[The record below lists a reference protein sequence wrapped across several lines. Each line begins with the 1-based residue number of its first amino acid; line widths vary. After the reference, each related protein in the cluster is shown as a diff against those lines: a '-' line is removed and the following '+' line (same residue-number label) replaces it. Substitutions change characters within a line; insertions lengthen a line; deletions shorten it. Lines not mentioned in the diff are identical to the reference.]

1 VRRALG
7 PGTELLIDS
16 GIRRGVDIVK
26 AVALGAQAAAI
37 ARPVLFGAAIGGDQG
52 ALCAIDILLDEA
64 KRAMTLCGTP
74 SVRCDPRGRCDRFV
88 TSRCLRNI
96 DATSPEGLGSS
107 FLQRHRSFA
116 RNRLNREVR
125 RA

>member
-37 ARPVLFGAAIGGDQG
+37 ARPVLFGAAIGGDLG
-52 ALCAIDILLDEA
+52 ALCAIVILLDEA

-74 SVRCDPRGRCDRFV
+74 SVDAIRAGDV
-88 TSRCLRNI
+88 IASSRPV
-96 DATSPEGLGSS
+96 AFET
-107 FLQRHRSFA
+107 
-116 RNRLNREVR
+116 
-125 RA
+125 

>member
-1 VRRALG
+1 M
-7 PGTELLIDS
+7 LIDS

-74 SVRCDPRGRCDRFV
+74 NVDAIRAGDVIAS
-88 TSRCLRNI
+88 SRPV
-96 DATSPEGLGSS
+96 AFET
-107 FLQRHRSFA
+107 
-116 RNRLNREVR
+116 
-125 RA
+125 

>member
-16 GIRRGVDIVK
+16 GIRRGVDMVK

-74 SVRCDPRGRCDRFV
+74 SVDAIRAGDV
-88 TSRCLRNI
+88 IASSRPV
-96 DATSPEGLGSS
+96 AFET
-107 FLQRHRSFA
+107 
-116 RNRLNREVR
+116 
-125 RA
+125 

>member
-1 VRRALG
+1 MRRALG

-74 SVRCDPRGRCDRFV
+74 NVDAIRAGDVIAS
-88 TSRCLRNI
+88 SRPV
-96 DATSPEGLGSS
+96 AFET
-107 FLQRHRSFA
+107 
-116 RNRLNREVR
+116 
-125 RA
+125 

>member
-26 AVALGAQAAAI
+26 AVALGAPAAAI

-74 SVRCDPRGRCDRFV
+74 NVDAIRAGDVIAS
-88 TSRCLRNI
+88 SRPV
-96 DATSPEGLGSS
+96 AFET
-107 FLQRHRSFA
+107 
-116 RNRLNREVR
+116 
-125 RA
+125 

>member
-74 SVRCDPRGRCDRFV
+74 NVDAIRAGDVIAS
-88 TSRCLRNI
+88 SRPV
-96 DATSPEGLGSS
+96 AFET
-107 FLQRHRSFA
+107 
-116 RNRLNREVR
+116 
-125 RA
+125 